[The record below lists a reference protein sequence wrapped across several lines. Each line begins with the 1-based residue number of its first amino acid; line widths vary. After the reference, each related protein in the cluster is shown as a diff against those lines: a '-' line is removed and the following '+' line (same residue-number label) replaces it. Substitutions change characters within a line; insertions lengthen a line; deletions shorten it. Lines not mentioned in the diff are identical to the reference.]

1 MMIRRRYRKF
11 KMDNVIGRYII
22 SQIKKSLNFFKLLF
36 IDELINEIVYKTN
49 NYGIK
54 TSVIFR

>member
-1 MMIRRRYRKF
+1 
-11 KMDNVIGRYII
+11 MDNVIGRYII
-22 SQIKKSLNFFKLLF
+22 SQIKESLNFFKLLF
-36 IDELINEIVYKTN
+36 IDKLINEIVYKTN

>member
-1 MMIRRRYRKF
+1 
-11 KMDNVIGRYII
+11 MDNVIGRYII

>member
-1 MMIRRRYRKF
+1 MIRRRYRKF
-11 KMDNVIGRYII
+11 RMDNVIGRYII

>member
-1 MMIRRRYRKF
+1 MIRRRYRKF

>member
-1 MMIRRRYRKF
+1 MIRRRYRKF

-22 SQIKKSLNFFKLLF
+22 SQIKESLNFFKLLF
-36 IDELINEIVYKTN
+36 IDKLINEIVYKTN